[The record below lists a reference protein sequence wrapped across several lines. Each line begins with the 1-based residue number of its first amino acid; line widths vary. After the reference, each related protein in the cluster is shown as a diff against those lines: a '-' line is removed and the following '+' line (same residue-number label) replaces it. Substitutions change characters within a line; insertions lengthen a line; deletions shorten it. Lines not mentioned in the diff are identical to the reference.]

1 LIARISSVEIV
12 GPKGMLRDVLTC
24 LQDLGVFQIE
34 PELVRVV
41 EKGDE
46 AYIRPF
52 LQDKKMLSERIFLD
66 DLRLKI
72 NTLFSCLPEISVR
85 TSYIDPLPVLDNIAK
100 TIDRHIS
107 RCRLVNEKKEVL
119 EKERTELNRYRIF
132 LDALFSILGDIG
144 DTPDLDFIGLTIKE
158 PDMVGLIRQ
167 LLSQITDRK
176 FEFLT
181 ATAEDGT
188 LAGLIIIPKSISG
201 KVKQYLSEKQ
211 LPELALP
218 PALRDLSFPEK
229 NTHVKKRITVIAG
242 EIEDIAVEME
252 RFAHRWVPI
261 YLNVRECVAE
271 RLSLLRIT
279 ASVFETTMCFFISG
293 WMPSDDV
300 EQVRKKIRDTFQ
312 GKATIEEKEVFEEY
326 LDRVPV
332 VLKNPPYFRPFEL
345 LVKYLPLPR
354 YTSLDPTPFIGIFFP
369 IFFGMILGDAGYGI
383 VLVSLSAVMIKLVRG
398 KKELVDAF
406 KILLISSVYAV
417 FFGILYGEFFGD
429 LGHMLF
435 GLKPVWVER
444 RGAVVPMILFSLSI
458 GAAHMVLGL
467 ALGFIAAIRKGSKK
481 EALYKFLTTLIFIF
495 IIILIASLFELVP
508 RLFTRPVVSGILI
521 LTPFLILTGG
531 LLAPLELLKS
541 IGNMISYVRIMAI
554 GLTSVML
561 AFAANRLAGMTGDIM
576 TGIFVAGLLHLLN
589 LILGVFSP
597 AIHSLRLHYV
607 EFFGKFLEYG
617 GKKFEPLRK

>member
-1 LIARISSVEIV
+1 MIVRISSVEIV
-12 GPKGMLRDVLTC
+12 GPKGMLGDVLTC
-24 LQDLGVFQIE
+24 LRDLGIFQIE
-34 PELVRVV
+34 HELIRVV

-46 AYIRPF
+46 EYIGPF
-52 LQDKKMLSERIFLD
+52 LPDKKMLSERIFLE

-72 NTLFSCLPEISVR
+72 NTLFSYLPEISVR

-100 TIDRHIS
+100 TIDLHVS
-107 RCRLVNEKKEVL
+107 RCRALNEKEEVL
-119 EKERTELNRYRIF
+119 EKERAELNRYRIF
-132 LDALFSILGDIG
+132 LDALSSILGNIG

-158 PDMVGLIRQ
+158 PDMAGLIRQ
-167 LLSQITDRK
+167 LLSQIMDGK

-188 LAGLIIIPKSISG
+188 LVGLIIIPKSISG
-201 KVKQYLSEKQ
+201 KVKQCLNEKQ
-211 LPELALP
+211 LPELVLP
-218 PALRDLSFPEK
+218 PALSDLSFPEK
-229 NTHVKKRITVIAG
+229 NAYVKKRISVISG
-242 EIEDIAVEME
+242 EIGGIAADME

-261 YLNVRECVAE
+261 YLNVKECVEE
-271 RLSLLRIT
+271 RLSLMRIT
-279 ASVFETTMCFFISG
+279 ASVFETRMCFFING
-293 WMPSDDV
+293 WMPSD
-300 EQVRKKIRDTFQ
+300 EFGQVRKKIREAFQ
-312 GKATIEEKEVFEEY
+312 GKVTIEEKEVFEEY

-332 VLKNPPYFRPFEL
+332 VLRNPPYFRPFEL

-383 VLVSLSAVMIKLVRG
+383 VLASLSAVMIKLVRK

-444 RGAVVPMILFSLSI
+444 RGAIVPMILFSLSI

-467 ALGFIAAIRKGSKK
+467 ALGFIAAMRKRSKK
-481 EALYKFLTTLIFIF
+481 EALYKLSITIIFIS
-495 IIILIASLFELVP
+495 IIILIASLFGVVP
-508 RLFTRPVVSGILI
+508 HLFTRPVVIGILI
-521 LTPFLILTGG
+521 LTPLLIFTGG

-561 AFAANRLAGMTGDIM
+561 AFAANRLAGMTGDIV
-576 TGIFVAGLLHLLN
+576 TGVFVAGLLHLLN

-607 EFFGKFLEYG
+607 EFFSKFLEYG

>member
-1 LIARISSVEIV
+1 
-12 GPKGMLRDVLTC
+12 MLSDILTC
-24 LQDLGVFQIE
+24 LWDLGTFQIE
-34 PELVRVV
+34 PELIRFV
-41 EKGDE
+41 EEGDE
-46 AYIRPF
+46 EHIRPF
-52 LQDKKMLSERIFLD
+52 LQDKKMLSERLFLE
-66 DLRLKI
+66 DLLLKI
-72 NTLFSCLPEISVR
+72 NTLFSCLPKVLVR
-85 TSYIDPLPVLDNIAK
+85 TSYIDPLSILDIIAK
-100 TIDRHIS
+100 TIDGHAS
-107 RCRLVNEKKEVL
+107 RCRELYEKKDAL
-119 EKERTELNRYRIF
+119 EKERSELNRYRIF
-132 LDALFSILGDIG
+132 LDTLFSILGNIG

-167 LLSQITDRK
+167 LLSQIMDGK

-188 LAGLIIIPKSISG
+188 LMGLIIIQKSISG
-201 KVKQYLSEKQ
+201 KVKQCLSEKQ
-211 LPELALP
+211 LPELTLP

-229 NTHVKKRITVIAG
+229 NTHVKKKISLISG
-242 EIEDIAVEME
+242 EIENITGEME
-252 RFAHRWVPI
+252 RFAQRWVPI
-261 YLNVRECVAE
+261 YLNVKECVEE

-279 ASVFETTMCFFISG
+279 ASVFETRMCFFING
-293 WMPSDDV
+293 WMPSD
-300 EQVRKKIRDTFQ
+300 EFERVRKKIRDTFQ
-312 GKATIEEKEVFEEY
+312 GKVTIEEKEVFEEY

-354 YTSLDPTPFIGIFFP
+354 YTSFDPTPFIGIFFP
-369 IFFGMILGDAGYGI
+369 IFFGMILGDTGYGI
-383 VLVSLSAVMIKLVRG
+383 ILVSLSAVMIKRFKK

-406 KILLISSVYAV
+406 RILLISSIYAV
-417 FFGILYGEFFGD
+417 FFGILFGEFFGD

-435 GLKPVWVER
+435 GLKPVCLER

-467 ALGFIAAIRKGSKK
+467 ALGFIAAIRKKSKK
-481 EALYKFLTTLIFIF
+481 EALYKLLITLIFIC

-508 RLFTRPVVSGILI
+508 RLLTRTVVIVILI
-521 LTPFLILTGG
+521 LTPFLIFTGG

-554 GLTSVML
+554 GLTSVLL
-561 AFAANRLAGMTGDIM
+561 AFTANRLAGMTGDIV
-576 TGIFVAGLLHLLN
+576 TGVLVAGLLHLLN
-589 LILGVFSP
+589 IVLGVFSP

-607 EFFGKFLEYG
+607 EFFSKFLEYG